1 MAQHA
6 HILHHGSDLETA
18 AQSALENAGEQWTQ
32 MRSSVF
38 RMLAAN
44 AKPASAYDIAEQLS
58 RQDDRRVAAN
68 SVYRILDLFVA
79 KNLAKRIESANAY
92 IVNTHPGCQH
102 DCIFL
107 VCDTCGSTRHV
118 DDDSLSAQV
127 RNIASASGFNPARP
141 IIEVR
146 GACANCVGTQSV
158 AG

>member
-6 HILHHGSDLETA
+6 HILHHGSELETA

-32 MRSSVF
+32 MRASVF

-44 AKPASAYDIAEQLS
+44 TKPASAYDIAEQLS
-58 RQDDRRVAAN
+58 RQDNRRVAAN

-107 VCDTCGSTRHV
+107 VCDTCGATRHI
-118 DDDSLSAQV
+118 DDDSISTHV
-127 RNIASASGFNPARP
+127 RNIAGATGFDPARP

-146 GACANCVGTQSV
+146 GMCENCIGAKTT